1 MIVMTIEEMQ
11 ERKRELGYSYEKLA
25 EISGIPLG
33 TVQKILGGITKTPR
47 YETRRAL
54 ETALA
59 GNLPA
64 EDGKEGS
71 CGIYPGG
78 PSGTSVVQETA
89 AAYGGKK
96 RGEYTLED
104 YYKIPEEHRVELID
118 GVIYDMA
125 SPTSIHQ
132 LWGGEVYRE
141 LANYIRQNQ
150 GSCIPLISPLDVQ
163 LDCDDRTMVE
173 PDVLVVC
180 DRNKL
185 KKGIIYGAPDFIAEI
200 LSPSTRRRDMSLKLA
215 KYTEAGVREYWLV
228 DPDKKKVIVYDLEHN
243 ELPSIY
249 TLEDKVSVCIFD
261 RKCIIDF
268 SKIYENIRFLYESE
282 Q

>member
-1 MIVMTIEEMQ
+1 MRSWQRFQAFLWE
-11 ERKRELGYSYEKLA
+11 
-25 EISGIPLG
+25 P
-33 TVQKILGGITKTPR
+33 VQKILGGITKTPR

-118 GVIYDMA
+118 GVIYDMGF
-125 SPTSIHQ
+125 PNQYTSA
-132 LWGGEVYRE
+132 LG
-141 LANYIRQNQ
+141 
-150 GSCIPLISPLDVQ
+150 
-163 LDCDDRTMVE
+163 
-173 PDVLVVC
+173 
-180 DRNKL
+180 
-185 KKGIIYGAPDFIAEI
+185 
-200 LSPSTRRRDMSLKLA
+200 RR
-215 KYTEAGVREYWLV
+215 G
-228 DPDKKKVIVYDLEHN
+228 
-243 ELPSIY
+243 LP
-249 TLEDKVSVCIFD
+249 
-261 RKCIIDF
+261 
-268 SKIYENIRFLYESE
+268 
-282 Q
+282 

>member
-64 EDGKEGS
+64 EDGKEGA

-89 AAYGGKK
+89 AAYGGKN
-96 RGEYTLED
+96 RGE
-104 YYKIPEEHRVELID
+104 
-118 GVIYDMA
+118 
-125 SPTSIHQ
+125 
-132 LWGGEVYRE
+132 
-141 LANYIRQNQ
+141 
-150 GSCIPLISPLDVQ
+150 
-163 LDCDDRTMVE
+163 
-173 PDVLVVC
+173 
-180 DRNKL
+180 
-185 KKGIIYGAPDFIAEI
+185 
-200 LSPSTRRRDMSLKLA
+200 
-215 KYTEAGVREYWLV
+215 
-228 DPDKKKVIVYDLEHN
+228 
-243 ELPSIY
+243 
-249 TLEDKVSVCIFD
+249 
-261 RKCIIDF
+261 
-268 SKIYENIRFLYESE
+268 
-282 Q
+282 

>member
-64 EDGKEGS
+64 EDGKEGA

-118 GVIYDMA
+118 GVIYDMLPQPVYI
-125 SPTSIHQ
+125 SF
-132 LWGGEVYRE
+132 GEERFTVNWRIISARTRE
-141 LANYIRQNQ
+141 A
-150 GSCIPLISPLDVQ
+150 V
-163 LDCDDRTMVE
+163 
-173 PDVLVVC
+173 
-180 DRNKL
+180 
-185 KKGIIYGAPDFIAEI
+185 
-200 LSPSTRRRDMSLKLA
+200 
-215 KYTEAGVREYWLV
+215 
-228 DPDKKKVIVYDLEHN
+228 
-243 ELPSIY
+243 
-249 TLEDKVSVCIFD
+249 
-261 RKCIIDF
+261 
-268 SKIYENIRFLYESE
+268 FL
-282 Q
+282 

>member
-64 EDGKEGS
+64 EDGKEGA

-163 LDCDDRTMVE
+163 LDCDDRTMVQ

-180 DRNKL
+180 DRERIHMNCV
-185 KKGIIYGAPDFIAEI
+185 YGAPDFIVEI
-200 LSPSTRRRDMSLKLA
+200 MSKTTRKKDSILKLN
-215 KYTEAGVREYWLV
+215 KYMNAGVREYWMV
-228 DPDKKKVIVYDLEHN
+228 DPESRKVVVYDFAHE
-243 ELPSIY
+243 EYPVIY
-249 TLEDKVSVCIFD
+249 GGEDKVPVGIFEGEW
-261 RKCIIDF
+261 KVDF
-268 SKIYENIRFLYESE
+268 GEIYEYMNFLYE
-282 Q
+282 